1 MNKYMTFV
9 DDLLHLLEF
18 NVHVVRNR
26 KLVRTVIVI
35 GRFINNIFVRLWVDV
50 TLCVFSCS
58 KTVSV

>member
-35 GRFINNIFVRLWVDV
+35 GRFINNIFVRLWVDI

>member
-58 KTVSV
+58 ETVSV